1 MDKTVSASVPEG
13 DYLEIKNMAEREGES
28 VSGLIKNLLKREMS
42 GEEMRPVPDT
52 KLEEILTLLRRLV
65 ESKPVQNPDKNPDP
79 ETAKKIEKLEKT
91 MSGFP
96 SILDTKIQ
104 NVLNE
109 IGKIPESNGG
119 QVGVGIDPEPGN
131 KILESLTK
139 TADKLEAFS
148 DGIGGVRGEAV
159 GNVSFRNPEFWKKS
173 LAIVGIWSL
182 IFAGAMGWGTWK
194 IYQHG
199 NDAAELEGIGIANP
213 VYKSFYHLM
222 QCDQPGWKTE
232 WSKDGKTLYCDLD
245 RNPLTGKPYK
255 LRIR

>member
-1 MDKTVSASVPEG
+1 M
-13 DYLEIKNMAEREGES
+13 
-28 VSGLIKNLLKREMS
+28 
-42 GEEMRPVPDT
+42 
-52 KLEEILTLLRRLV
+52 
-65 ESKPVQNPDKNPDP
+65 
-79 ETAKKIEKLEKT
+79 
-91 MSGFP
+91 
-96 SILDTKIQ
+96 
-104 NVLNE
+104 
-109 IGKIPESNGG
+109 
-119 QVGVGIDPEPGN
+119 
-131 KILESLTK
+131 
-139 TADKLEAFS
+139 
-148 DGIGGVRGEAV
+148 
-159 GNVSFRNPEFWKKS
+159 
-173 LAIVGIWSL
+173 GIWSL